1 MCWWDRIAAGD
12 LPSNNPPKVGPRLI
26 LSTPMATRKRQ
37 RLVAALLGLGL
48 IGGSPAT
55 LAAENVVFVT
65 GAFRRSIAVSDLA
78 YLAETGQARGLIA
91 DVLLI
96 AKQKPAEVS
105 KLLKAELSLPLLLT
119 SRLLS
124 TRLGEALLARVAQI
138 IYPLYAKRSGIPA
151 LRAGVIN
158 ALVATDGKLSAI
170 SFLKA
175 YPVDEMEVSIPALLA
190 VLQKAKSVSELVQF
204 FMESPLD
211 GLRGNGSNSAGTGE
225 RPAKPAP

>member
-1 MCWWDRIAAGD
+1 M
-12 LPSNNPPKVGPRLI
+12 PTS
-26 LSTPMATRKRQ
+26 KRQ
-37 RLVAALLGLGL
+37 RLTAAVLSLGL
-48 IGGSPAT
+48 ISSSPAAI
-55 LAAENVVFVT
+55 AAENVVFVT
-65 GAFRRSIAVSDLA
+65 GAFRRSIAVTDLE
-78 YLAETGQARGLIA
+78 YLAETGKARGLMA
-91 DVLLI
+91 DVLVI
-96 AKQKPAEVS
+96 AKQKPEEVG
-105 KLLKAELSLPLLLT
+105 KLLKAELSIPLLLT

-124 TRLGEALLARVAQI
+124 TRLGEALLARIAQI
-138 IYPLYAKRSGIPA
+138 IYPLYAKRAGIPA

-190 VLQKAKSVSELVQF
+190 VLQKAKSVSELIQF

-211 GLRGNGSNSAGTGE
+211 GLRGSAGNGAGSSE

>member
-1 MCWWDRIAAGD
+1 MPI
-12 LPSNNPPKVGPRLI
+12 S
-26 LSTPMATRKRQ
+26 KRQ
-37 RLVAALLGLGL
+37 RLTAAVLSLGL
-48 IGGSPAT
+48 IGSSPAAI
-55 LAAENVVFVT
+55 AAENVVFVT
-65 GAFRRSIAVSDLA
+65 GAFRRSIAVTDLE
-78 YLAETGQARGLIA
+78 YLADTGQARGLIA

-96 AKQKPAEVS
+96 AKQKPEEVS
-105 KLLKAELSLPLLLT
+105 KLLKAELSIPLLLT

-124 TRLGEALLARVAQI
+124 TRLGEALLARIAQI
-138 IYPLYAKRSGIPA
+138 IYPLYAKRAGIPA

-190 VLQKAKSVSELVQF
+190 VLQKAKSVSELIQF

-211 GLRGNGSNSAGTGE
+211 GLRGNSAASGGSSA
-225 RPAKPAP
+225 PQKPAP

>member
-1 MCWWDRIAAGD
+1 MPI
-12 LPSNNPPKVGPRLI
+12 S
-26 LSTPMATRKRQ
+26 KRQ
-37 RLVAALLGLGL
+37 RLTAAVLSLGL
-48 IGGSPAT
+48 IGSSPAAI
-55 LAAENVVFVT
+55 AAENVVFVT
-65 GAFRRSIAVSDLA
+65 GAFRRSIAVTDLE
-78 YLAETGQARGLIA
+78 YLADTGQARGLIA

-96 AKQKPAEVS
+96 AKQKPEEVS
-105 KLLKAELSLPLLLT
+105 KLLKAELSIPLLLT

-124 TRLGEALLARVAQI
+124 TRLGEALLARIAQI
-138 IYPLYAKRSGIPA
+138 IYPLYAKRAGIPA

-158 ALVATDGKLSAI
+158 ALAATNGKLSAI

-190 VLQKAKSVSELVQF
+190 VLQKAKSVSGLIQF

-211 GLRGNGSNSAGTGE
+211 GLRGSAGDGAGTSE

>member
-1 MCWWDRIAAGD
+1 M
-12 LPSNNPPKVGPRLI
+12 PTS
-26 LSTPMATRKRQ
+26 KRQ
-37 RLVAALLGLGL
+37 RLTAAVLSLGL
-48 IGGSPAT
+48 IGSSPAAI
-55 LAAENVVFVT
+55 AAENVVFVT
-65 GAFRRSIAVSDLA
+65 GAFRRSIAVTDLE
-78 YLAETGQARGLIA
+78 YLAETGKARGLIA

-96 AKQKPAEVS
+96 AKQKPEEVG
-105 KLLKAELSLPLLLT
+105 KLLKAELSIPLLLT

-124 TRLGEALLARVAQI
+124 TRLGEALLARIAQI

-190 VLQKAKSVSELVQF
+190 VLQKAKSVSELIQF

-211 GLRGNGSNSAGTGE
+211 ALRGSSE

>member
-1 MCWWDRIAAGD
+1 MPI
-12 LPSNNPPKVGPRLI
+12 S
-26 LSTPMATRKRQ
+26 KRQ
-37 RLVAALLGLGL
+37 RLTAAVLSLGL
-48 IGGSPAT
+48 IGSSPAAI
-55 LAAENVVFVT
+55 AADNVVFVT
-65 GAFRRSIAVSDLA
+65 GAFRRSIAVTDLE
-78 YLAETGQARGLIA
+78 YLADTGQARGLIA

-96 AKQKPAEVS
+96 AKQKPEEVS
-105 KLLKAELSLPLLLT
+105 KLLKAELSIPLLLT

-124 TRLGEALLARVAQI
+124 TRLGEALLARIAQI
-138 IYPLYAKRSGIPA
+138 IYPLYAKRAGIPA

-190 VLQKAKSVSELVQF
+190 VLQKAKSVSELIQF

-211 GLRGNGSNSAGTGE
+211 GLRGSAGDGASSSV

>member
-1 MCWWDRIAAGD
+1 
-12 LPSNNPPKVGPRLI
+12 
-26 LSTPMATRKRQ
+26 MATRKRQ
-37 RLVAALLGLGL
+37 RFVAALLGLGL
-48 IGGSPAT
+48 IGGTPAT

-65 GAFRRSIAVSDLA
+65 GAFRRSIAVSDLT
-78 YLAETGQARGLIA
+78 YLADTGKARGLMS
-91 DVLLI
+91 DVLAI
-96 AKQKPAEVS
+96 AKQKPEEVS

-124 TRLGEALLARVAQI
+124 TRLGEAVLARVAQI
-138 IYPLYAKRSGIPA
+138 IYPLNAKKVGIPA

-158 ALVATDGKLSAI
+158 ALAATDGKLSAI

-211 GLRGNGSNSAGTGE
+211 GLRGNGGNTSSSGE

>member
-1 MCWWDRIAAGD
+1 M
-12 LPSNNPPKVGPRLI
+12 PTS
-26 LSTPMATRKRQ
+26 KRQ
-37 RLVAALLGLGL
+37 RLTAAVLSLGL
-48 IGGSPAT
+48 ISSSPAAI
-55 LAAENVVFVT
+55 AAENVVFVT
-65 GAFRRSIAVSDLA
+65 GAFRRSIAVTDLE
-78 YLAETGQARGLIA
+78 YLAETGKARGLIA

-96 AKQKPAEVS
+96 AKQKPEEVG
-105 KLLKAELSLPLLLT
+105 KLLKAELSIPLLLT

-124 TRLGEALLARVAQI
+124 TRLGEALLARIAQI
-138 IYPLYAKRSGIPA
+138 IYPLYAKRAGIPA

-190 VLQKAKSVSELVQF
+190 VLQKAKSVSELIQF

-211 GLRGNGSNSAGTGE
+211 GLRGSAGNGAGSSE

>member
-1 MCWWDRIAAGD
+1 M
-12 LPSNNPPKVGPRLI
+12 
-26 LSTPMATRKRQ
+26 LS
-37 RLVAALLGLGL
+37 LGL
-48 IGGSPAT
+48 IGSSPAAI
-55 LAAENVVFVT
+55 AAENVVFVT
-65 GAFRRSIAVSDLA
+65 GAFRRSIAVTDLE
-78 YLAETGQARGLIA
+78 YLAETGKARGLIA
-91 DVLLI
+91 DVLAI
-96 AKQKPAEVS
+96 AKQKPEEVG
-105 KLLKAELSLPLLLT
+105 KLLKAELSIPLLLT

-124 TRLGEALLARVAQI
+124 TRLGEALLARIAQI

-158 ALVATDGKLSAI
+158 ALVAADGKLSAI

-190 VLQKAKSVSELVQF
+190 VLQKAKSVSELIQF

-211 GLRGNGSNSAGTGE
+211 GLRGSVGNGAGSSE

>member
-1 MCWWDRIAAGD
+1 MAA
-12 LPSNNPPKVGPRLI
+12 
-26 LSTPMATRKRQ
+26 RKRQ
-37 RLVAALLGLGL
+37 RLMAALLGLGL
-48 IGGSPAT
+48 MGSSPAA

-65 GAFRRSIAVSDLA
+65 GAFRRSIAVTDLE
-78 YLAETGQARGLIA
+78 YLAETGKARGLMA
-91 DVLLI
+91 DVLTI
-96 AKQKPAEVS
+96 AKQKPEEVG
-105 KLLKAELSLPLLLT
+105 KLLKAELSIPLLLT

-138 IYPLYAKRSGIPA
+138 IYPLYTKGAGVPA

-158 ALVATDGKLSAI
+158 ALVDTDGKLIAI

-190 VLQKAKSVSELVQF
+190 VLQKAKSISQLVQF

-211 GLRGNGSNSAGTGE
+211 GLRGSSSGAS
-225 RPAKPAP
+225 AKPAP